1 MDRPPTTLST
11 GLGATPAPPAR
22 DDDENP
28 LYRRGIGGRLSPGP
42 SETELAIKQDLLQRV
57 VKMMDLSLLTSLSDA
72 EARGQIQETCDR
84 LLSQETLPLTAA
96 TRKRIINEIENEILG
111 LGPLESLLGDSSI
124 SDILI
129 NGYNQV
135 YLERRGKLELCNV
148 RFDSDRH
155 LMTIIDRIVSRVGR
169 RIDESSPM
177 VDARL
182 PDGSRV
188 NVIIPPLALD
198 GPVMSIRRFAVDR
211 LNTGRLI
218 QLGAMTANMARVLN
232 ETVRGRLNILIS
244 GGTGTG
250 KTTLLNVLSGFI
262 PPDER
267 VITIEDSAELQLQQP
282 HVVRLET
289 RPPNIEGRGEVNQ
302 RDLVRNSLRMRPDR
316 IVLGEI
322 RGAEALDMLQAMNT
336 GHDGSLATIH
346 ANTPRDALGRIEN
359 MVAMSGVNL
368 APRALR
374 SQIVSALNLV
384 IQLERHEDGR
394 RRVVS
399 IQEVEG
405 LEGDIVTMSE
415 VFRFERAGVDR
426 DGTVLGRFRAT
437 GTVPRFYEKLRRRG
451 QDLGV
456 EVFDPEA

>member
-1 MDRPPTTLST
+1 MDRLPSSMSSS
-11 GLGATPAPPAR
+11 LGSAPDTDA
-22 DDDENP
+22 NP
-28 LYRRGIGGRLSPGP
+28 LHRRGVGGRLSPGP
-42 SETELAIKQDLLQRV
+42 SESELAIKHDLLQRV
-57 VKMMDLSLLTSLSDA
+57 VKMMDLSLLTSLTDN
-72 EARGQIQETCDR
+72 EARSQIQATCER
-84 LLSQETLPLTAA
+84 LLSEETLPLTALM
-96 TRKRIINEIENEILG
+96 RLRIIKEIENEILG
-111 LGPLESLLGDSSI
+111 LGPLESLLADNTI

-129 NGYNQV
+129 NGYTQI
-135 YLERRGKLELCNV
+135 YLERRGKLELCGV

-188 NVIIPPLALD
+188 NVIIPPLAID

-218 QLGAMTANMARVLN
+218 QLGAMTTNMARVLN
-232 ETVRGRLNILIS
+232 ESVHGRLNILVS

-250 KTTLLNVLSGFI
+250 KTTMLNVLSGFI
-262 PPDER
+262 PVDER
-267 VITIEDSAELQLQQP
+267 VITIEDSAELQMQQP

-289 RPPNIEGRGEVNQ
+289 RPPNIEGRGEVTQ
-302 RDLVRNSLRMRPDR
+302 RDLVKNALRMRPDR
-316 IVLGEI
+316 IILGEI

-384 IQLERHEDGR
+384 VQLERHEDGR

-405 LEGDIVTMSE
+405 LEGEIVTMSE
-415 VFRFERAGVDR
+415 IFRFEREGIDR
-426 DGTVLGRFRAT
+426 DGNVLGHFSAT
-437 GTVPRFYEKLRRRG
+437 GIVPRFYEKLRRRG

-456 EVFDPEA
+456 ELFDPGI